1 MDIKKYLEKFT
12 NPNNAQITGLTICA
26 DLDKSNID
34 LQDIYNQIKPSNE
47 SIQFVSYNENYKHA
61 TEVSKS
67 TQKTINRLNKSNS
80 IKKINSKPFFKNCII
95 CKHDMLSIKI
105 FKTGKLQLTSKY
117 NDSDLISDNVK
128 IILSLLKA
136 KITNIKIAS
145 STFRIKIKSIDLTN
159 MCYKKDDVNI
169 LHNHIE
175 NSETLR
181 YKSSITCNVF
191 PTTIIGFANS
201 YDAIKEFVDFIKDYV
216 QFEEGI
222 QSIFNDDIF
231 FIKICI

>member
-1 MDIKKYLEKFT
+1 MDIKEYLVKFS
-12 NPNNAQITGLTICA
+12 NPKHTQITSWNICV
-26 DLDKSNID
+26 DLDKTNID
-34 LQDIYNQIKPSNE
+34 LQDIYNQIKCSND
-47 SIQFVSYNENYKHA
+47 SIQFVSYEVNYKHA

-95 CKHDMLSIKI
+95 CKYNKCVIKI
-105 FKTGKLQLTSKY
+105 FITGKLQLTSY
-117 NDSDLISDNVK
+117 NDLDIISDNVETL
-128 IILSLLKA
+128 LSLLKA

-216 QFEEGI
+216 QFEKVYN
-222 QSIFNDDIF
+222 FNEDDDFI
-231 FIKICI
+231 IKICI